1 LIHHFLYGS
10 FANGGKAIS
19 DDTSFA
25 PPSAPE
31 DNSELAQARRLLENG
46 QLEQCRAVIANYW
59 LQNPYEQGAVVLFSD
74 LVKALGREEVA
85 AKLDNFAAKLSGS
98 LSPYKYHQEIFEA
111 GYALVEICQHELAAM
126 LLKELQRELP
136 DDPLVNYEL
145 GFSLMSLKRFKEARK
160 YFALAVNAKE
170 DFDAMLNLCV
180 CETLERNLEGARRL
194 IKELTPL
201 AQSEEEKLELAH
213 RKIVL
218 ARLESLGS
226 KKQLNSRDWLYA
238 LYGSILLRP
247 GLKSLKSFAPAAG
260 KIDAAELKDD
270 VGQVAS
276 MLVILRGLLTG
287 LALETEGVEYY
298 SLRSRPISNALSQL
312 MEVDYDAYRGPDRP
326 DQVILLMCWTTDIL
340 GPHAAFI
347 ENSMKRSLFAYGL
360 SPVAPLP
367 IVPDIIGCLAY
378 DVVMPWESKHQEP
391 SNKDTALITKQI
403 YARACDLE
411 SDPTLL
417 RETQEAVDY
426 YLEKRHLLV
435 LNNPEAFP
443 NRPEYTAELP
453 ELPDSPE
460 I

>member
-1 LIHHFLYGS
+1 MIHHFLYGS
-10 FANGGKAIS
+10 FANGGRAIS

-31 DNSELAQARRLLENG
+31 DDSELARARRLLENG
-46 QLEQCRAVIANYW
+46 QLEQCRTVIAKYW
-59 LQNPYEQGAVVLFSD
+59 LQNPYEQAAVSLFSD
-74 LVKALGREEVA
+74 LVKALGRDEVA
-85 AKLDNFAAKLSGS
+85 ARLDNFAAKLDGS
-98 LSPYKYHQEIFEA
+98 LSPYKHHQEIFEA

-194 IKELTPL
+194 IAELTPL
-201 AQSEEEKLELAH
+201 AQTDEEKLELTH
-213 RKIVL
+213 RKVVL
-218 ARLESLGS
+218 ARLETLAG

-247 GLKSLKSFAPAAG
+247 GIKSFSPSNT
-260 KIDAAELKDD
+260 DPPELRDD
-270 VGQVAS
+270 VSQVAS
-276 MLVILRGLLTG
+276 MLVILRGLLAG
-287 LALETEGVEYY
+287 LSIETEGVEYY

-312 MEVDYDAYRGPDRP
+312 MEVEYDAYKGPDRP

-347 ENSMKRSLFAYGL
+347 ENSMRRSLFAYGL
-360 SPVAPLP
+360 SPAAPLP

-378 DVVMPWESKHQEP
+378 DVVMPWEGKHQEP
-391 SNKDTALITKQI
+391 SNKDIASITEQI

-417 RETQEAVDY
+417 RETQEAVNY
-426 YLEKRHLLV
+426 YLQKRHLLV
-435 LNNPEAFP
+435 LNNPETFP

-453 ELPDSPE
+453 ELNDLRE
-460 I
+460 F

>member
-10 FANGGKAIS
+10 FAQGPFVQGGKAIS
-19 DDTSFA
+19 DDISFA

-31 DNSELAQARRLLENG
+31 DDSELAQARRLLDNG
-46 QLEQCRAVIANYW
+46 QLEQCRTIIARYW
-59 LQNPYEQGAVVLFSD
+59 LQNPYEQGAVTLFSD
-74 LVKALGREEVA
+74 LTKALGREEVA
-85 AKLDNFAAKLSGS
+85 LKLDNFAAKLDGS
-98 LSPYKYHQEIFEA
+98 LSPYKHHQEIFEA

-194 IKELTPL
+194 IAELTPL
-201 AQSEEEKLELAH
+201 AESDEEKLELAH

-218 ARLESLGS
+218 ARLESLSG

-238 LYGSILLRP
+238 LYGTILLRP
-247 GLKSLKSFAPAAG
+247 GIANSS
-260 KIDAAELKDD
+260 ELKDD
-270 VGQVAS
+270 VTQVAS
-276 MLVILRGLLTG
+276 MLVVLRGLLTG
-287 LALETEGVEYY
+287 LSLETEGVEYY

-347 ENSMKRSLFAYGL
+347 ENSMKRTLFAYGL
-360 SPVAPLP
+360 SPTAPLP

-378 DVVMPWESKHQEP
+378 DVVMPWEGKYQEP
-391 SNKDTALITKQI
+391 SNKDIALITEQI

-453 ELPDSPE
+453 DSE
-460 I
+460 AR